1 MDSRLHSVNLPGLL
15 GSSCTGVLAMA
26 ATTDLLNLIAS
37 LATGLT
43 EAKASLATAQQHLE
57 NGWKQTHE
65 LTVQLNQLKAELAKL
80 TSSQQQS
87 GPTNG

>member
-1 MDSRLHSVNLPGLL
+1 MTPETSLL
-15 GSSCTGVLAMA
+15 
-26 ATTDLLNLIAS
+26 DLIAS
-37 LATGLT
+37 LATGIT
-43 EAKASLATAQQHLE
+43 EAKSSLATAQQHLE
-57 NGWKQTHE
+57 DGWKRTHE